1 LPQHIL
7 AVMLFDR
14 PRRRGRRGGLFP
26 IMSLQTPQ
34 QSRIE
39 RLIAITRVVMA
50 STALLAVWLDPSQP
64 ARYAQTAYVSLTCY
78 LVYALALA
86 LLAWQAVVFLG
97 RLKFITH
104 VLDLVFFALLIYL
117 TEGSTSPFYVYFVFS
132 LVCATLRWRWPGTF
146 WTALVALTMFVGMGV
161 YAATVWRD
169 PAFALN
175 RIIVRAVYLAVAA
188 ALLAYLAAHKRRV
201 DSHMSKLAAWP
212 RGTFREIAA
221 LAQNELAHAADLLH
235 APRAVMLWE
244 EPEEPWIHLAVWS
257 HNECHLSREPPDMFD
272 RPVAEPLIDAS
283 FFSPDVRVPV
293 PRVLYTS
300 SGGLHSW
307 DGAPLHPNVQTRF
320 AIGSVL
326 SSRLR
331 GATFEGRLFFLDMRR
346 FTPDELVVS
355 DIVAHQVVAD
365 MDQFYLSRRLQQAAV
380 TEERLRL
387 ARNLHDGLLQS
398 LTGMSL
404 QMAAVRRLLEENLH
418 AARDHLLEIQRLIAD
433 EQRDLRFLVREL
445 KSATLDTAKTDFSL
459 ATRLEAVSKQI
470 ERQWGLRVELDV
482 KLSGPQLPTE
492 LAHEIYYIVHEA
504 LVNAA
509 RHACASAVCATI
521 EQQSDRVQIAVAD
534 NGRGFPFQGRYTLA
548 ALMSLQLG
556 PAMLRDRVASLG
568 GTLALDSTAA
578 GSRLAI
584 CLPLA
589 SLGGYPAHP
598 LSARR

>member
-1 LPQHIL
+1 
-7 AVMLFDR
+7 
-14 PRRRGRRGGLFP
+14 
-26 IMSLQTPQ
+26 
-34 QSRIE
+34 
-39 RLIAITRVVMA
+39 
-50 STALLAVWLDPSQP
+50 
-64 ARYAQTAYVSLTCY
+64 
-78 LVYALALA
+78 
-86 LLAWQAVVFLG
+86 
-97 RLKFITH
+97 
-104 VLDLVFFALLIYL
+104 
-117 TEGSTSPFYVYFVFS
+117 
-132 LVCATLRWRWPGTF
+132 
-146 WTALVALTMFVGMGV
+146 
-161 YAATVWRD
+161 
-169 PAFALN
+169 
-175 RIIVRAVYLAVAA
+175 
-188 ALLAYLAAHKRRV
+188 
-201 DSHMSKLAAWP
+201 
-212 RGTFREIAA
+212 
-221 LAQNELAHAADLLH
+221 
-235 APRAVMLWE
+235 
-244 EPEEPWIHLAVWS
+244 
-257 HNECHLSREPPDMFD
+257 
-272 RPVAEPLIDAS
+272 
-283 FFSPDVRVPV
+283 
-293 PRVLYTS
+293 
-300 SGGLHSW
+300 
-307 DGAPLHPNVQTRF
+307 
-320 AIGSVL
+320 
-326 SSRLR
+326 
-331 GATFEGRLFFLDMRR
+331 
-346 FTPDELVVS
+346 
-355 DIVAHQVVAD
+355 
-365 MDQFYLSRRLQQAAV
+365 
-380 TEERLRL
+380 
-387 ARNLHDGLLQS
+387 
-398 LTGMSL
+398 MSL

-445 KSATLDTAKTDFSL
+445 KSATLDAAKTDFSL